1 MIFVEENTM
10 NESLFTVVAADEE
23 FNEAL
28 EINLYSR
35 VSIGF
40 PQTKKIYFLLLYPR
54 SLNEYTLLS
63 ST

>member
-1 MIFVEENTM
+1 M

-35 VSIGF
+35 VSTGF
-40 PQTKKIYFLLLYPR
+40 PQTKKNIFSFIVPKE
-54 SLNEYTLLS
+54 S
-63 ST
+63 